1 MVATGEGLRGLKVV
15 DLGLGMAAALAAK
28 FLREA
33 GAEITRVEP
42 ERGDPFYDVYPAY
55 AVWRRGMSVERDGPQ
70 ASDRLSALLAD
81 ADICIT
87 GGEDHPDIERRDSS
101 AAFQSRHPNL
111 VVLDIQGYPARTV
124 HAGRPATDVLVQ
136 ARSGLSYEH
145 YSKRPLLMSFEP
157 SSYGAALH
165 GLCGLFAALLHREST
180 GRGQVV
186 STSLYEGAL
195 SWPLLLWCEM
205 DRPTPATRFV
215 MPKDPWPLI
224 FRCADGVYV
233 QVVLGSTGS
242 KGRLYQILRIDDP
255 TVDINDSGMPKPTA
269 DAKNFFG
276 DIDVLAKHIEVWQ
289 SRALLEAVWAAGLPA
304 EPVLPP
310 GGCWDDPQV
319 KHNGIVV
326 RGADGTRSIGHPLTA
341 RTSPAPRRPTI
352 PGARTPLAGIKVIDF
367 GAFVAGPYTSTVLA
381 DFGADVI
388 KVEPMTGDP
397 NRSIFRS
404 WTSSNR
410 GKRCLTIDLKTP
422 DGLKIAQQLCVAA
435 DVVTSNFRPGVSAR
449 LGIDAKTLHG
459 LKPELIV
466 LESAAYGTTGPRADG
481 AGFDMCFQALCGH
494 DWRGGGTGNPPLWNR
509 TSMVDFTGGLLGAV
523 GVLQHLY
530 QRARSGAGTELGAG
544 LLNSGLFLLSGLIL
558 RPDGQFDGAPQL
570 NARQTGYHPAE
581 QLYEAADGWLAVSA
595 RNDAMAR
602 ALLDVL
608 GLRNISAPRS
618 EWTVATE
625 DSIAEAVSRRSAGEL
640 CAALERAGVWAE
652 PCCTDGE
659 QLNLRDGDL
668 ASLGIV
674 YGSEHPQFGVV
685 RQIGPL
691 VRLSAAEPA
700 VRRHAP
706 LPGEHTDEIL
716 AELGYSPAEVAGL
729 RERRIVK

>member
-1 MVATGEGLRGLKVV
+1 MVASGEGLRGLKVV

-33 GAEITRVEP
+33 GAEIVRVEP
-42 ERGDPFYDVYPAY
+42 SQGDPFYDVYPAY
-55 AVWRRGMSVERDGPQ
+55 AVWRRGMEIERAAAESQ
-70 ASDRLSALLAD
+70 ERVSSLLED
-81 ADICIT
+81 ADVCII
-87 GGEDHPDIERRDSS
+87 GGEDYPGVERSNSAAALQSSHPQLVVVDIE
-101 AAFQSRHPNL
+101 
-111 VVLDIQGYPARTV
+111 GYPAGTV
-124 HAGRPATDVLVQ
+124 HAGQPAADVLVQ
-136 ARSGLSYEH
+136 ARSGLACEH
-145 YSKRPLLMSFEP
+145 YSKRPLLMGFEP

-165 GLCGLFAALLHREST
+165 GLCGLFAALLQREST

-186 STSLYEGAL
+186 ATSLYEGAL

-205 DRPTPATRFV
+205 DRPTPATQFV

-289 SRALLEAVWAAGLPA
+289 SRELLEAVWAAGLPA

-319 KHNGIVV
+319 QHNGIVV
-326 RGADGTRSIGHPLTA
+326 RDHDGTRSIGHPLTS
-341 RTSPAPRRPTI
+341 RTSPAPRRPTAQ
-352 PGARTPLAGIKVIDF
+352 GARTPLAGIKVIDF

-381 DFGADVI
+381 DFGAEVI
-388 KVEPMTGDP
+388 KVEPLTGDP
-397 NRSIFRS
+397 NRGIFRS

-410 GKRCLTIDLKTP
+410 GKRCLTVDVKTP
-422 DGLKIAQQLCVAA
+422 EGLKIAQQLCLAA

-466 LESAAYGTTGPRADG
+466 LESAAYGTTGPRAQG

-494 DWRGGGTGNPPLWNR
+494 DWRGGGAGNAPLWNR

-544 LLNSGLFLLSGLIL
+544 LLNSGLFLLSVLIQ
-558 RPDGQFDGAPQL
+558 RADGSFEGAPQV

-581 QLYEAADGWLAVSA
+581 QLYQAADGWVAVAA
-595 RNDAMAR
+595 RDEAMAR
-602 ALLDVL
+602 RLLDAL
-608 GLRNISAPRS
+608 GLGSIKSPRT
-618 EWTVATE
+618 EWTGETE
-625 DSIAEAVSRRSAGEL
+625 DRIAEAVRRRSAGEL
-640 CAALERAGVWAE
+640 CSALERAGVWAE
-652 PCCTDGE
+652 PCCFDGE
-659 QLNLRDGDL
+659 QLNLHDADL
-668 ASLGIV
+668 ARLGIV
-674 YGSEHPQFGVV
+674 YTSEHPQFGLVK
-685 RQIGPL
+685 QIGPL
-691 VRLSAAEPA
+691 VRLSGAEAATP
-700 VRRHAP
+700 RHAP
-706 LPGEHTDEIL
+706 LPGEHTDTIL
-716 AELGYSPAEVAGL
+716 AELGYSTADIAGL